1 MLCGVIC
8 GVLGVDLVKCWLLY
22 LLKEVNL

>member
-1 MLCGVIC
+1 MIFIC